1 MSKKRDITVKV
12 VGIAAAAALLSPIA
26 LASDAGGAAF
36 DDVPQGAWYYEDVY
50 YAAQEGLMESTGE
63 GQFSPLEDM
72 TRGMAVQSLYKLA
85 GEPQVESGTAFNDV
99 PQGSDLEAA
108 ARWANDSG
116 VMVGYG
122 DNTFAPQEPLTR
134 EQLATVLWRYAG
146 SPQAAEPSFTDS
158 GDISDWAKQ
167 AAAWAE
173 EIGIMEGRPGGEF
186 APGDHMTRAE
196 AAAVLGRYY
205 REYIDKPLVTGELR
219 PNEYDPQAFI
229 MKDGFLT
236 YEGEAPSYVGID
248 VSSHQNAIDWDQVA
262 GAGVDFVMIRA
273 GYRGYTAG
281 NIFKDLYFTRNIE
294 GALEA
299 GLQVGIYFFSQAVS
313 PEEAQEEARQVLSMI
328 EGYDVTYP
336 VAFDWERVDTESSR
350 TRDVDT
356 KTATEA
362 ARAFCQVIEDGGY
375 MPIIYGGPSKM
386 GEDLS
391 YELLEDYPFWLANYT
406 RDTAATSFPYHYH
419 MWQYT
424 SSGQVPGIEGR
435 VDMNICL
442 TDW

>member
-186 APGDHMTRAE
+186 APGDHMTRTE

-248 VSSHQNAIDWDQVA
+248 VSSHQNAIDWDKVA

-299 GLQVGIYFFSQAVS
+299 GLQVGIYFFSQARIAA
-313 PEEAQEEARQVLSMI
+313 EAKQEALFVLDAI
-328 EGYDVTYP
+328 DGYEIDYP
-336 VAFDWERVDTESSR
+336 VVFDWEVISGDEARTDDMPVEKLTECAV
-350 TRDVDT
+350 T
-356 KTATEA
+356 
-362 ARAFCQVIEDGGY
+362 FCEEIKNAGY
-375 MPIIYGGPSKM
+375 TPMIYSNKSLALLKY
-386 GEDLS
+386 DLS
-391 YELLEDYPFWLANYT
+391 SLKDYDFWLAEYS
-406 RDTAATSFPYHYH
+406 DSPSFYYHYDI
-419 MWQYT
+419 WQY
-424 SSGQVPGIEGR
+424 SQSGTVDGIEAS
-435 VDMNICL
+435 VDLNIAFKEY
-442 TDW
+442 